1 MCIFILVSHQSTR
14 VVRNS
19 SRKVTFVSIYPTVV
33 VIVGAAVLRQ
43 AFTEVQLPGIVLSY
57 MLALKSVYA
66 FIITL
71 AGTTT
76 MIGAFSSWKSIKGKV
91 VMGVA

>member
-19 SRKVTFVSIYPTVV
+19 SRKVTFISIYPTVV
-33 VIVGAAVLRQ
+33 VVVGAAGLRQ
-43 AFTEVQLPGIVLSY
+43 ASTEAQLPGIVLFY
-57 MLALKSVYA
+57 MLAMKSVYA
-66 FIITL
+66 FIFAL
-71 AGTTT
+71 AGTAT